1 VLPRRIW
8 FNCVRLLY
16 STLFYAL
23 LPALFAKLL
32 WRSRTTPG
40 YRQGLLERLGFYQQ
54 PAIAGALWFHAVS
67 VGEIEAAIPIIRE
80 LLNEKPGS
88 PILITC
94 TTPTGS
100 QRIIAILGNS
110 VQHVFL
116 PYDIPGAVKR
126 FLDHF
131 RPKAG
136 VIMETEIW
144 PNLFYQCDRKAIPL
158 AIVNGRLSAKSV
170 TGYQRI
176 RGLTQSTLAKVSFV
190 AAQTKEDADRYISL
204 GADPCRVQVT
214 GNVKFDVTFGEEDK
228 ARSSV
233 LRAQLFPDRP
243 VLVAGSTHPGEEEAL
258 LDVLFTLRHAQPGL
272 LLVIAPRHPQR
283 VPDLI
288 ALCKAKG
295 YTHALRSETRPCDA
309 ATDVFLVDTLGE
321 LRTFYGAANIA
332 FVGGSLVPH
341 GGQNMLEPAVAGIP
355 VLFGPHTA
363 NFKEIASGLCAS
375 AGGFRIN
382 TTAELSTHV
391 LNFLNQPE
399 LARVCGERGRNFVA
413 TNTGAVTR
421 VIELINDLSG
431 R

>member
-1 VLPRRIW
+1 
-8 FNCVRLLY
+8 VRLLY
-16 STLFYAL
+16 SALFYAL
-23 LPALFAKLL
+23 LPALFARLL
-32 WRSRTTPG
+32 WRARTIPS
-40 YRQGLLERLGFYQQ
+40 YRQGLLQRLGFYQK
-54 PAIAGALWFHAVS
+54 PAIPGALWLHAVS
-67 VGEIEAAIPIIRE
+67 VGEIEAAIPIIRQ
-80 LLNEKPGS
+80 LLKEKPGS
-88 PILITC
+88 PILVTC

-100 QRIIAILGNS
+100 QRITAILGNS
-110 VQHVFL
+110 VQHVLL
-116 PYDIPGAVKR
+116 PYDVPSAVKR

-131 RPKAG
+131 RPVAG

-144 PNLFYQCDRKAIPL
+144 PNLFYHCDRKGISL
-158 AIVNGRLSAKSV
+158 AIVNGRLSAKSA
-170 TGYQRI
+170 TGYQRM
-176 RGLTQSTLAKVSFV
+176 RGLTQSTLAKVSLV
-190 AAQTKEDADRYISL
+190 AAQTQEDADRYISL

-214 GNVKFDVTFGEEDK
+214 GNVKFDVTFGDEDK
-228 ARSSV
+228 ARSSA

-258 LDVLFTLRHAQPGL
+258 LDVLLTLRHEQPEL

-283 VPDLI
+283 VPGLI
-288 ALCKAKG
+288 ALCRAKG
-295 YTHALRSETRPCDA
+295 YTHILRSEGKACNA

-332 FVGGSLVPH
+332 FVGGSLIPH

-375 AGGFRIN
+375 GGGFRIN
-382 TTAELSTHV
+382 NTAELSTRI

-399 LARVCGERGRNFVA
+399 LARICGERGHKFVTA
-413 TNTGAVTR
+413 NTGAVAR
-421 VIELINDLSG
+421 VITLINALSG